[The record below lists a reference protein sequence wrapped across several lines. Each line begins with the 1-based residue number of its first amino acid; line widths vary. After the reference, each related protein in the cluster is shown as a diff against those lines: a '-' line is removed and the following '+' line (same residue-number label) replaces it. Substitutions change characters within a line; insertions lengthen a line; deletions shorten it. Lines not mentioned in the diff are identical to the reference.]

1 MTMRGGLRV
10 IQTSRDKARKIEK
23 ELLKKGYVVARVER
37 QEELK
42 SSFLLKADVVLVVE
56 DGAGKTKR
64 GVFEEKERA

>member
-1 MTMRGGLRV
+1 MRGGLRV

-23 ELLKKGYVVARVER
+23 ELLKKGYVVAHVER

-56 DGAGKTKR
+56 NGEEHKR
-64 GVFEEKERA
+64 GVSEKTQGV